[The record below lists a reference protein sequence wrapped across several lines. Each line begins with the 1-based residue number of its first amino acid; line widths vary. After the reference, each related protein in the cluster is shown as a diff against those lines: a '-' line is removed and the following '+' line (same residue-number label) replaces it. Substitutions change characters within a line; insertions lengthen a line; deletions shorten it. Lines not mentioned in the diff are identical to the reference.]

1 MKVELKAFGIAKDIL
16 GKSKLEIELEN
27 GSRVAD
33 LKNHIAKAYP
43 DFQSLTH
50 FNIAINEE
58 YALDEDEITSGDEI
72 VVIPPVSGG

>member
-16 GKSKLEIELEN
+16 GNSKLEIELET
-27 GSRVAD
+27 GSSVAD

-43 DFQSLTH
+43 DFQRLAH

-58 YALDEDEITSGDEI
+58 YALDEDEIASGDEI